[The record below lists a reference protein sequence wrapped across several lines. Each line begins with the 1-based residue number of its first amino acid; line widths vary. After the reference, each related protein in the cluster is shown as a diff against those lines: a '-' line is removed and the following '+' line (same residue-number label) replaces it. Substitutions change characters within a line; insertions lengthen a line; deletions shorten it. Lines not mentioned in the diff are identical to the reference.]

1 MTSSTPAAHSLAQA
15 QELLRNADLT
25 AAAPLLFEARQD
37 PSSRLAAHNLI
48 ETHQLAG
55 SFAEMMGLN
64 CQISPQ
70 DDIFHFF
77 AGHPTS
83 VNPLR
88 DYFADGW
95 RTLSELMLLLEKV
108 DQPLSKVQHFL
119 EFASGHGRFTR
130 HLAKAIGTEAVT
142 VSDVVE
148 DSVQFSTQTFGVKG
162 FVSTTEPEQ
171 VVWPQRYDVVFVL
184 SLFTH
189 LPLKSW
195 GRWLSHLYQSVQ
207 PGGVLVFTTHGLEAQ
222 ARQQVAMNEEGFRF
236 FPSSESN
243 AIESQEYGTTFT
255 SDAFVRSQIAQT
267 VGLEHLQLFAPTA
280 FWNYQDAYIIAKP
293 VSA

>member
-1 MTSSTPAAHSLAQA
+1 MTANTSATERLTQA
-15 QELLRNADLT
+15 QQLLSQSDFS
-25 AAAPLLFEARQD
+25 AAAPLLLQARQE
-37 PSSRLAAHNLI
+37 PSTRLAAHHLI
-48 ETHQLAG
+48 EKHQLEG
-55 SFAEMMGLN
+55 SFQEMMGLN
-64 CQISPQ
+64 CSISQQ

-83 VNPLR
+83 INPLR

-108 DQPLSKVQHFL
+108 NKPLSQTKSFL

-130 HLAKAIGTEAVT
+130 HLVKAIGEDALT

-148 DSVQFSTQTFGVKG
+148 DAVHFSTQTFGVKG
-162 FVSTTEPEQ
+162 FVSSTEPEQ
-171 VVWPQRYDVVFVL
+171 VTWPSQYEVVFVL

-195 GRWLSHLYQSVQ
+195 SRWLNHLYQSVQ
-207 PGGVLVFTTHGLEAQ
+207 PGGVLVFTTHGIQAQ
-222 ARQQVAMNEEGFRF
+222 QRQRVEMDETGLRF

-243 AIESQEYGTTFT
+243 AIEAQEYGTTFT

-267 VGLEHLQLFAPTA
+267 IGIDQLRLYAPA
-280 FWNYQDAYIIAKP
+280 SFWNYQDAYIIGKL
-293 VSA
+293 VST